1 MAVFAEEHSCA
12 WRDEAEK
19 LRAELEPLQAQLAA
33 QQAQLEKLTRHV
45 FGKRS
50 EKVTPVAEE
59 LRKSNPRSREETLA
73 ERRAKRAARESL
85 PTEVVHHLVSPEK
98 RRCPTCGGDKLKP
111 LGEGKSTTVYDYV
124 PARLV
129 KRVHVQETLACAC
142 GEGIVTAEGAPKPIE
157 QGQYGAGLIAHV
169 ITAKCADS
177 IPLYRQA
184 KGFAR
189 AGIPINRT
197 TLGDLFHAG
206 ARLTE
211 ILVNRLM
218 EIIAQDEF
226 VRADETTMRVL
237 DSEKKGQSRRAWL
250 WTFRTEKLIA
260 YRFSASRSGETPK
273 EVLGESRGYL
283 QVDAYTGY
291 NAVTAPERRIRV
303 GCWAHARRKFFEAQ
317 STAPEARALLDMILE
332 LYKVEHAAKEHNLS
346 PSELIALR
354 KQNSAPVL
362 TRIRNWLD
370 EHRPK
375 YPPKSPLAEAMR
387 YIDGQW
393 EALCRFLESARIGL
407 DNNASEQALR
417 TAALGRKN
425 YLFVGGDEAGANIA
439 GLYSLVAT
447 CEANGVNPEA
457 YLADV
462 LTRLATHPNAQLD
475 DLLPHRWAPA
485 A

>member
-184 KGFAR
+184 KGS
-189 AGIPINRT
+189 P
-197 TLGDLFHAG
+197 
-206 ARLTE
+206 
-211 ILVNRLM
+211 
-218 EIIAQDEF
+218 
-226 VRADETTMRVL
+226 
-237 DSEKKGQSRRAWL
+237 
-250 WTFRTEKLIA
+250 
-260 YRFSASRSGETPK
+260 RF
-273 EVLGESRGYL
+273 
-283 QVDAYTGY
+283 
-291 NAVTAPERRIRV
+291 
-303 GCWAHARRKFFEAQ
+303 W
-317 STAPEARALLDMILE
+317 
-332 LYKVEHAAKEHNLS
+332 
-346 PSELIALR
+346 
-354 KQNSAPVL
+354 
-362 TRIRNWLD
+362 
-370 EHRPK
+370 
-375 YPPKSPLAEAMR
+375 
-387 YIDGQW
+387 
-393 EALCRFLESARIGL
+393 
-407 DNNASEQALR
+407 
-417 TAALGRKN
+417 
-425 YLFVGGDEAGANIA
+425 
-439 GLYSLVAT
+439 
-447 CEANGVNPEA
+447 
-457 YLADV
+457 
-462 LTRLATHPNAQLD
+462 
-475 DLLPHRWAPA
+475 
-485 A
+485 